1 MWGNKRSPHAL
12 LSVVAGLA
20 LIADV
25 SETSLAQEPAA
36 PSRTRAKRSQAKRS
50 VAKTTPRPK
59 GGNASDTAA
68 DRITLRDGKE
78 LLGQVVESSNNGLLT
93 ILARREMV
101 RKTLPSWATTWEDA
115 EKHVNALAVKQRR
128 ERLAGWRSERP
139 DVAVPGDR
147 ITAWLDREL
156 ARSAETIA
164 PSRLMVIRLDSKDVS
179 AVERRSDLAA
189 QALRAAWILGL
200 GDPEKTPLRT
210 LRDAIAAHGMV
221 IENGNPI
228 AVDRLLPPSPSAR
241 TTGCCAGR
249 QPRFSMTRDYDLS
262 VSAIPS
268 FPNRRPGS
276 PSIRRRGSNWQ
287 KAQSATSS
295 ECGGLMHCI

>member
-1 MWGNKRSPHAL
+1 MLGNKRSPHAL
-12 LSVVAGLA
+12 LSAVACLA
-20 LIADV
+20 LIAYL
-25 SETSLAQEPAA
+25 SGTALAQEPAA

-59 GGNASDTAA
+59 GGNDSDTAA

-78 LLGQVVESSNNGLLT
+78 LLGQVVESSNNGMLT

-101 RKTLPSWATTWEDA
+101 RKTLPIWATTWEDA

-221 IENGNPI
+221 IENDNPI
-228 AVDRLLPPSPSAR
+228 AVDRLLPPFTERADHWLLR
-241 TTGCCAGR
+241 RAATEVLYDEGL
-249 QPRFSMTRDYDLS
+249 RFIGLGNTILPEP
-262 VSAIPS
+262 A
-268 FPNRRPGS
+268 PGS